1 MSAPAM
7 IWIGYA
13 LIALNVAIVGLLIWR
28 KRFGCFTPA
37 DREAIAK
44 EVVRFMYEDRQ
55 AEMYRTLD
63 ELHRGRRNGREVDPK
78 DFEED
83 CA

>member
-1 MSAPAM
+1 MSQDRMFLVGCA
-7 IWIGYA
+7 I
-13 LIALNVAIVGLLIWR
+13 IALQWVSVGLLIWR
-28 KRFGCFTPA
+28 KRFGCYSPK
-37 DREAIAK
+37 DQEEIAK
-44 EVVRFMYEDRQ
+44 RVVRFMYEDRQ

-63 ELHRGRRNGREVDPK
+63 QLHRSNGRQVDPK